1 MVHGHALRASLRALG
16 LIFAA
21 GLVAVVAVAWTLA
34 RGPVAVPP
42 LRPVIERALD
52 RALAAAGVPLSAR
65 VGGVVLAWQADEET
79 AGLEVDLLN
88 TRLTDG
94 DGRIVARLGTVAV
107 DLDPGAL
114 VLGEVTLTALTLV
127 GPDLRLSRAADGA
140 VSLDLAG
147 LAAGVSTTGAGPHPD
162 LAPDPAVL
170 PADPDALLAEVLE
183 TWAVLADM
191 GFAVRDARLSVTD
204 QADGRVVSVSAERLR
219 LRPQGAALLLEG
231 TLALSGGGDVAPAS
245 MDIAARHRPGEDL
258 ATLMVVLRDLDPA
271 RHLAAHPGLAALG
284 DWRQPLSGTLA
295 VDLDLPALAAW
306 AVGRATV
313 PGAPLRFAHLS
324 LSGGPGQVTLP
335 APVGRDYALRGL
347 AVEATLYAGAETLD
361 VTRLTLDLRGATLAA
376 TGRLEGL
383 LAGAPRAT
391 AKLALSPMP
400 VPALLSLWPGRLAHG
415 GYAWIGGNVADGG
428 VGASRFTVSLA
439 GADWGALAVTALAGE
454 ARAEGLTVRY
464 LGDLPPATGVAG
476 RLTFGLD
483 AIDIDQ
489 ITGAVGPLSVR
500 DGRLTIT
507 DFDKDFE
514 RADMRFRIDGP
525 LPAALALIDHQPLG
539 YAEAVGIDPSRA
551 SGRADT
557 TLTVALPLIKDLDLE
572 AVTIG
577 VEARATGVGL
587 PGVALG
593 QDLEGGDLSLTLDN
607 AGMDVTGQAR
617 LGGVPATLDWREE
630 FTDGAAFD
638 RRYTVR
644 GRVDTAG
651 RARFGLDGPPFAL
664 PWMDGPADVDLTYTE
679 SAGQPGH
686 LEAQVDLT
694 PTTLAVPAM
703 GWRKPPGVGGRVS
716 VDGRFD
722 DQAMTIGFDLMAV
735 PDQASV
741 AGEARLSAAGDLRSL
756 TLSRLRLGRTDVRA
770 EIVAPRAARDPWRV
784 ALTGPVLDGTAL
796 LEDGDEDE
804 EDKEDK
810 EDTNTDKEDS
820 GGAASPAAGDAE
832 APGPPLDVSLDVRH
846 LLLPGDITLETA
858 RVGVA
863 RDAAGRWQWARVNGR
878 INGGPPVSLRLE
890 PMADGPRRF
899 TLTADDAG
907 AVARAL
913 DINRALR
920 GGRFTLTG
928 TLDDAGVARGRLE
941 ATDLFLAEAPVL
953 VRLLAVASLTGILE
967 ELQGEGLS
975 LSTLVVPFT
984 YEAPVLTLRDARANG
999 PSLGLTAS
1007 GTLNL
1012 EADTLDLEG
1021 VVVPAYLVNSL
1032 LGKIPVVGDLLVGE
1046 VGGGV
1051 FAVDYG
1057 AEGSVEDPRIAVN
1070 PLTLLTPGILR
1081 EVFGVLPEGLE
1092 DGAAAAGDGA
1102 GRAGGD
1108 PRPGPF
1114 ERRGD

>member
-1 MVHGHALRASLRALG
+1 MVQGHALRASLRALG

-34 RGPVAVPP
+34 RGPVAVPL

-52 RALAAAGVPLSAR
+52 RALADAGVPMSAR
-65 VGGVVLAWQADEET
+65 VGGVVLAWQADEGT

-88 TRLTDG
+88 TRLTGG
-94 DGRIVARLGTVAV
+94 DGRVVARLGTVAV

-147 LAAGVSTTGAGPHPD
+147 LAAGVSVTGADPHPD
-162 LAPDPAVL
+162 LAPEPAVL
-170 PADPDALLAEVLE
+170 PVDPEALLAEVLE

-204 QADGRVVSVSAERLR
+204 EADGRVVSVSAERLR
-219 LRPQGAALLLEG
+219 LRPQGEALLLEG
-231 TLALSGGGDVAPAS
+231 TLALSGSGDVAPAS
-245 MDIAARHRPGEDL
+245 LDLAARHRPGKDL
-258 ATLMVVLRDLDPA
+258 ATLLVVLRDLDPA
-271 RHLAAHPGLAALG
+271 RHLATHPGLEALG

-295 VDLDLPALAAW
+295 VDLDLAALAAW
-306 AVGRATV
+306 AVGRSTA
-313 PGAPLRFAHLS
+313 PGAPLRLARLS
-324 LSGGPGQVTLP
+324 LSGGPGRVALP
-335 APVGRDYALRGL
+335 APVDRDYVLRGL
-347 AVEATLYAGAETLD
+347 AAEATLYAGAETLD
-361 VTRLTLDLRGATLAA
+361 VTRLTLDLGGATLAA
-376 TGRLEGL
+376 TGRVEGL

-391 AKLALSPMP
+391 AKLALSPLR
-400 VPALLSLWPGRLAHG
+400 VSDLLSLWPGRLAHG
-415 GYAWIGGNVADGG
+415 GYAWIGRNMADGG
-428 VGASRFTVSLA
+428 VGASRFTVSLT
-439 GADWGALAVTALAGE
+439 GADWGSLAVTALAGE

-464 LGDLPPATGVAG
+464 LGDLPPATGAAG

-507 DFDKDFE
+507 DFDQDFE

-525 LPAALALIDHQPLG
+525 LSAALALIDHQPLG
-539 YAEAVGIDPSRA
+539 YATAVGIDPSRV

-557 TLTVALPLIKDLDLE
+557 TLTVALPLIKDVDLE

-577 VEARATGVGL
+577 VEARATAVGL
-587 PGVALG
+587 PEVALG
-593 QDLEGGDLSLTLDN
+593 QDLEEGDLSLTLDN

-651 RARFGLDGPPFAL
+651 RARFGLDGPPFTP
-664 PWMDGPADVDLTYTE
+664 PWMDGSADVDLTYTE
-679 SAGQPGH
+679 RAGQPGH

-694 PTTLAVPAM
+694 PTTLAVPAL

-722 DQAMTIGFDLMAV
+722 DQAMTIGFDLFAV
-735 PDQASV
+735 PGEASIV
-741 AGEARLSAAGDLRSL
+741 GQARLSAAGDLRGL

-770 EIVAPRAARDPWRV
+770 EVVAPGAARDPWRV
-784 ALTGPVLDGTAL
+784 ALTGPVLDAAAL
-796 LEDGDEDE
+796 LEDGE
-804 EDKEDK
+804 EGE
-810 EDTNTDKEDS
+810 
-820 GGAASPAAGDAE
+820 GGGGPDSPAASDTE
-832 APGPPLDVSLDVRH
+832 APGPPLEVSLDVRH

-863 RDAAGRWQWARVNGR
+863 RDAAGRWQRARVDGR
-878 INGGPPVSLRLE
+878 INGGPPVNLRLE
-890 PMADGPRRF
+890 PTADGPRRF

-920 GGRFTLTG
+920 GGRFSLTG

-984 YEAPVLTLRDARANG
+984 YEAPVLTLRAARANG

-1046 VGGGV
+1046 AGGGV
-1051 FAVDYG
+1051 FAVDYS
-1057 AEGSVEDPRIAVN
+1057 AEGSVEEPRIAVN

-1092 DGAAAAGDGA
+1092 DGAAGDGD
-1102 GRAGGD
+1102 GD

-1114 ERRGD
+1114 ERRRD